1 MEGLGSLVQ
10 FTLIP
15 EGSKDSYIKAFG
27 ANQGVELVKTI
38 EIPIADCSVNE
49 YSPTPKTLR
58 KR

>member
-27 ANQGVELVKTI
+27 
-38 EIPIADCSVNE
+38 
-49 YSPTPKTLR
+49 PKDHTR
-58 KR
+58 